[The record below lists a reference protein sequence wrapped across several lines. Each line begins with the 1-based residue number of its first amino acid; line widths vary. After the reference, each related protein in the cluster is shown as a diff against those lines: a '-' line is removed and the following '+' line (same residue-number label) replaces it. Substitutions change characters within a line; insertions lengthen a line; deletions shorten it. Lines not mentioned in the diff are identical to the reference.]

1 VRSAILTTA
10 VFAICVVALLGALP
24 LWLDEILQLLETRN
38 TSTAE
43 MIARLPRNSGAAPL
57 GYLVQNA
64 SLRITGYGV
73 RRARLPAAVFGV
85 LSVFS
90 VALLARAMGVRRAW
104 LAAILFAAFPETL
117 RYATESRVY
126 SQALFFSIVA
136 TLLYLRLVKRPSST
150 LTAALALALT
160 AAIYTQ
166 PFTIFIGTALVMWSA
181 LCRDRNA
188 VVRGSLALAAAS
200 AAFLPWYLWS
210 RAAWISG
217 ITQEGFQFVLSARTP
232 LMIFREAAG
241 AGYWGSGLLLVLIA
255 STIGAPRDGSHRR
268 TLLTLLILVPLLGA
282 LGTDAVAGYFIAAR
296 QFIWILPAAAILAA
310 TALESATLGKRSAF
324 GRRFLILAT
333 VALLAVCIRQTV
345 VFFRAPHEN
354 WQAAA
359 DAIALRAQQGACVQ
373 VAPAD
378 SLRLYEFFRPEIG
391 RADCSAD
398 RRGADHLVLAI
409 TPVTTI
415 AQRDAAIAR
424 LKSSGYVEENVLN
437 AGLSTIF
444 VFRRVATT

>member
-1 VRSAILTTA
+1 MRSAILIA
-10 VFAICVVALLGALP
+10 AIFAISVVALLGVLP
-24 LWLDEILQLLETRN
+24 LWLDEILQLGETRD

-64 SLRITGYGV
+64 SLRMTGYGV
-73 RRARLPAAVFGV
+73 RRARLPAAIFGI
-85 LSVFS
+85 LSVFA
-90 VALLARAMGVRRAW
+90 VALVAREMGLRHAW

-117 RYATESRVY
+117 RYATESRIY

-136 TLLYLRLVKRPSST
+136 TWLYLRLVKKPSWT
-150 LTAALALALT
+150 LTAALALALL
-160 AAIYTQ
+160 AAIYTNLY
-166 PFTIFIGTALVMWSA
+166 TIFVGLAMLIWSA
-181 LCRDRNA
+181 LCRDRNTA
-188 VVRGSLALAAAS
+188 VRGSVALAAAC

-210 RAAWISG
+210 KAAWISG
-217 ITQEGFQFVLSARTP
+217 ITQEGFQFSFSAKTP

-241 AGYWGSGLLLVLIA
+241 AGYWGSGLLLVLLA
-255 STIGAPRDGSHRR
+255 LALSAPRDGSHRR
-268 TLLTLLILVPLLGA
+268 SLLALLITVPLLGA

-310 TALESATLGKRSAF
+310 TALESATLSNRSAF

-333 VALLAVCIRQTV
+333 VALLGVCIRQTV
-345 VFFRAPHEN
+345 VFFRAPHED

-359 DAIALRAQQGACVQ
+359 DAIAFRAREGACVE

-378 SLRLYEFFRPEIG
+378 SVRFYEFFRPEIE

-398 RRGADHLVLAI
+398 RRGADHVVLAI
-409 TPVTTI
+409 TPAT
-415 AQRDAAIAR
+415 APEQREAAIAR
-424 LKSSGYVEENVLN
+424 LKSSGYQQESESNT
-437 AGLSTIF
+437 GLSKIL
-444 VFRRVATT
+444 VFRRIAI

>member
-1 VRSAILTTA
+1 MRSAILIA
-10 VFAICVVALLGALP
+10 AIFAISVVALLGALP
-24 LWLDEILQLLETRN
+24 LWLDEILQLLETRD

-57 GYLVQNA
+57 GYLVQTA
-64 SLRITGYGV
+64 SLRTTGYGV
-73 RRARLPAAVFGV
+73 RRARMPAAVFGV
-85 LSVFS
+85 LSVFA
-90 VALLARAMGVRRAW
+90 VAILAREMGLRHAW

-126 SQALFFSIVA
+126 SQALFFSIVS
-136 TLLYLRLVKRPSST
+136 TWLYLRLVKRPSWT

-166 PFTIFIGTALVMWSA
+166 LYTIFVGLAMLIWSA
-181 LCRDRNA
+181 LCRDRNT
-188 VVRGSLALAAAS
+188 VVRGSVALAAAC

-217 ITQEGFQFVLSARTP
+217 ITQEGFQFSLSAKTP

-241 AGYWGSGLLLVLIA
+241 AGYWGSALLLVLIA
-255 STIGAPRDGSHRR
+255 FTIGAPRDGSHRR
-268 TLLTLLILVPLLGA
+268 TLLALLIAVPLLGA
-282 LGTDAVAGYFIAAR
+282 LGTDAAAGYFIAAR

-310 TALESATLGKRSAF
+310 TALESTALSNRPAF
-324 GRRFLILAT
+324 GRFVTLAT
-333 VALLAVCIRQTV
+333 LAQLGVCIRQTV

-359 DAIALRAQQGACVQ
+359 DVIVSRTRQGACIE

-378 SLRLYEFFRPEIG
+378 SVRFYEFFRPEIG
-391 RADCSAD
+391 HADCSAD
-398 RRGADHLVLAI
+398 RRGADHVVLAI
-409 TPVTTI
+409 TPVTTPE
-415 AQRDAAIAR
+415 QREAAITR
-424 LKSSGYVEENVLN
+424 LKSSGYQQESESDT
-437 AGLSTIF
+437 GLSKIL
-444 VFRRVATT
+444 VFRRIAI